1 MIIWRQRL
9 AHGLALGA
17 LACAVQACDF
27 IHGVRETRSLKR
39 IAPAEEAAHAAFLA
53 GRQPEA
59 SQALLELTT
68 ILQREETDWNGTS
81 HGRVLAF
88 DLCLT
93 YGRLGLLAVGTQ
105 QEVMY
110 FEQARPWCDKSG
122 QASVRD
128 SSALRET
135 LARVDRS
142 AARKQPEA
150 P

>member
-1 MIIWRQRL
+1 MIIWRQRI
-9 AHGLALGA
+9 ARGLLFGA
-17 LACAVQACDF
+17 IAFAVQACDF
-27 IHGVRETRSLKR
+27 IQGVRQTRSLNR
-39 IAPAEEAAHAAFLA
+39 IGPAEEAAYAAFRA

-59 SQALLELTT
+59 SKALLELAT
-68 ILQREETDWNGTS
+68 ILQREETDWSGTS
-81 HGRVLAF
+81 HGKGIAF

-105 QEVMY
+105 QEVIY

-122 QASVRD
+122 QTSVRD
-128 SSALRET
+128 SSALRDT
-135 LARVDRS
+135 LGRVDKS